1 MNPLTLLFRGYS
13 AEPPPKDFSMLP
25 FIRSSF
31 NKGCATFTCL
41 LMVALISGCTN
52 LAPPAMESK
61 NWITQRDQLLDL
73 ESWQMRGRV
82 NIRYNSESH
91 TPRIQWQHEDRDYK
105 IRLWGTFNVGNT
117 TLVGQPGFV
126 TMEQDGRVL
135 NAQSPE
141 DLILQQLGYELP
153 VSYLE
158 FWIKGLPAPNS
169 LADLD
174 FNQLNQLITINQ
186 DGWTVNYTD
195 PRQYGSISLPRRIEI
210 TRPINDIRLRFIG
223 LSWTL
228 DNSIN

>member
-13 AEPPPKDFSMLP
+13 AEPPPKDFSLLP

-41 LMVALISGCTN
+41 LIVALISGCTN

-105 IRLWGTFNVGNT
+105 IRLWGTFNAGNT

-169 LADLD
+169 SADLD
-174 FNQLNQLITINQ
+174 F
-186 DGWTVNYTD
+186 
-195 PRQYGSISLPRRIEI
+195 
-210 TRPINDIRLRFIG
+210 
-223 LSWTL
+223 
-228 DNSIN
+228 